1 MKLLDFLTFCFP
13 YYSEFKINIIK
24 SPLVR
29 INSDHQTYTLGV
41 KT

>member
-1 MKLLDFLTFCFP
+1 MFFP
-13 YYSEFKINIIK
+13 YYNEFKINIIK
-24 SPLVR
+24 TSLVR